1 LNFGFAQKDSLAA
14 DSCICNDCLNREDKV
29 QTIYARLNAGWL
41 WNFLAGTLSLHEFKI
56 LVNSLAV
63 DIAQMTV
70 NGPGSE
76 VPLIMRTQT
85 WGWKVVDTKRN
96 LRPLN
101 PIEAIQKSFISDSVS
116 QGISAELKVAG
127 DRAET
132 SLNETLRPIIQLLQ

>member
-1 LNFGFAQKDSLAA
+1 
-14 DSCICNDCLNREDKV
+14 
-29 QTIYARLNAGWL
+29 
-41 WNFLAGTLSLHEFKI
+41 
-56 LVNSLAV
+56 
-63 DIAQMTV
+63 
-70 NGPGSE
+70 
-76 VPLIMRTQT
+76 
-85 WGWKVVDTKRN
+85 VDTKRN